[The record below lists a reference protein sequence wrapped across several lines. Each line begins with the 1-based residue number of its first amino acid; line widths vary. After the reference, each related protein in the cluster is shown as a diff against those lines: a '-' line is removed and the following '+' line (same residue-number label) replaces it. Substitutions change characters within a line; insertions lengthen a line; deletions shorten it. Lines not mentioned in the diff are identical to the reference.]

1 MVCLRYHYC
10 RPSLNTGERIVICLI
25 GKRLEYVK
33 MQGEWLLVWGVLFGA
48 LGLGFFTYGR
58 SQKSVIPLMAG
69 IALFVVPYFISNV
82 YLLVIAGAALVALP
96 YYVSI

>member
-1 MVCLRYHYC
+1 V
-10 RPSLNTGERIVICLI
+10 NAIVICLI

-58 SQKSVIPLMAG
+58 RQKSVIPLMAG